1 VSFTNKELSISFDNI
16 VNARDLGG
24 LEGHKGKAIRSGL
37 LLRTAHLH
45 DASDEDIRRLREE
58 FHLRRIFDFRSL
70 GESQYLPDREV
81 EGATYHSLPTIDMRA
96 EQQTGRAIPEEAFLD
111 LESHIVNYSFYPEVQ
126 HMARMMYPSLIR
138 SEFSQLQYAA
148 FLRLIVETPEGAVL
162 WHCFQGKD
170 RTGWGAAYI
179 LFALGV
185 DRDAIIEDFDR
196 SNLAYQPLVK
206 RLNDQIIA
214 RGGGEAE
221 MDVIQAFMGV
231 STKNFRSTLDLID
244 REYGGMTN
252 YLHDILLL
260 SHDDIALLRRRY
272 LA

>member
-1 VSFTNKELSISFDNI
+1 
-16 VNARDLGG
+16 
-24 LEGHKGKAIRSGL
+24 
-37 LLRTAHLH
+37 
-45 DASDEDIRRLREE
+45 
-58 FHLRRIFDFRSL
+58 
-70 GESQYLPDREV
+70 
-81 EGATYHSLPTIDMRA
+81 
-96 EQQTGRAIPEEAFLD
+96 
-111 LESHIVNYSFYPEVQ
+111 
-126 HMARMMYPSLIR
+126 MARMMYPSLIR

-185 DRDAIIEDFDR
+185 DRDAVIEDFDR
-196 SNLAYQPLVK
+196 SNLAYQPLVT

-214 RGGGEAE
+214 HGGGEAE

-260 SHDDIALLRRRY
+260 SHDDITLLRRRY